1 MENNKLAIFFRNG
14 SKPVPRVTRMMK
26 VAEDLGYRTIYC
38 GAFRGDD
45 TESEGKWEGYDYYR
59 VGKKY
64 PLLNGKGILTYLKFT
79 FAFCLALYKF
89 FKEKKP
95 DLLIASDFEVIIPA
109 LIFAKTRKVRLIYNI
124 HDNLAHRYNI
134 PSFFASILNFMEG
147 LGVIWSESTLVPEDF
162 RRELLPSWCRKKIH
176 IVKNTPG
183 DIKYTEPKFPDDK
196 IVLFYGGWLS
206 FTRGIRELID
216 IAKNNDKIKLVVA
229 GTGTDDVVEY
239 IKSHSF
245 VEYLGYITH
254 EKLLNLTADAHFIP
268 SFYDPAIVINKYAA
282 SNKLAEALAVG
293 RPLLLNSEMKIL
305 NSFIGFDCI
314 IESEYS
320 VARDLGPKLIE
331 LVNDKKRYI
340 EMSKESR
347 KVFEKEYSWGDAYNV
362 MEKMIIGK
370 TK

>member
-14 SKPVPRVTRMMK
+14 SKPVPRATRMMK
-26 VAEDLGYRTIYC
+26 VTEDLGYKTIYC

-45 TESEGKWEGYDYYR
+45 IETEGKWEGYNYYR

-64 PLLNGKGILTYLKFT
+64 PLLNGKGTLTYLKYT
-79 FAFCLALYKF
+79 FGFCLALFKF

-95 DLLIASDFEVIIPA
+95 NLLIASDFEVIIPA
-109 LIFAKTRKVRLIYNI
+109 LIYAKTRKVRLIYNI
-124 HDNLAHRYNI
+124 HDNLANRYNI
-134 PSFFASILNFMEG
+134 PSFLASIFNLMEG
-147 LGVIWSESTLVPEDF
+147 LGVVWSESTLVPEDF

-176 IVKNTPG
+176 VVKNTPG
-183 DIKYTEPKFPDDK
+183 DIKYAEPKFTDDK
-196 IVLFYGGWLS
+196 IVVFYGGWLS

-229 GTGTDDVVEY
+229 GTGADDVVNY

-254 EKLLNLTADAHFIP
+254 EKLLSLTADAHFIP
-268 SFYDPAIVINKYAA
+268 SLYDPAIIINKYAA

-293 RPLLLNSEMKIL
+293 RPIILNSEMKIL
-305 NSFIGFDCI
+305 NSYRGFDFM

-320 VARDLGPKLIE
+320 AVRDLGPRLIE
-331 LVNDKKRYI
+331 LMNDKKRYI
-340 EMSKESR
+340 EMCEESR
-347 KVFEKEYSWGDAYNV
+347 KLFENEYSWEDAYNV

-370 TK
+370 N